1 MTRIIALA
9 PTVPLA
15 ETPFAEAL
23 RTLIVVGCA
32 LALILAEAA
41 LPHF

>member
-1 MTRIIALA
+1 MARIIALA
-9 PTVPLA
+9 PTVPIV
-15 ETPFAEAL
+15 ETM
-23 RTLIVVGCA
+23 RMLIVLGSA